1 MKKLIIIAAMALM
14 SVAAMAQETKFAY
27 VNFNEIVMLMP
38 EMDEARAT
46 LEENSKTN
54 EEIMMAMYEE
64 YQTKMQ
70 QYEQKQA
77 TWTPA
82 IRESKEREIMEIQS
96 RLEQTQQSLQQEL
109 QDLQNSLQAPIY
121 EKAQNT
127 INELAKAKGVAAVFE
142 KSSLLYVDAA
152 QLLDLTPEARTALNI
167 PEGRTLE
174 TLQAEM
180 IAKQQAAQ
188 AAQAQ

>member
-54 EEIMMAMYEE
+54 EEILMAMYEE

-109 QDLQNSLQAPIY
+109 QQLQQNLQAPIVD
-121 EKAQNT
+121 EATHVKNSGNVLCLCKFVDH
-127 INELAKAKGVAAVFE
+127 IV
-142 KSSLLYVDAA
+142 SLLYDRSLKVLL
-152 QLLDLTPEARTALNI
+152 QLLKLLLEALLSL
-167 PEGRTLE
+167 LE
-174 TLQAEM
+174 S
-180 IAKQQAAQ
+180 
-188 AAQAQ
+188 